1 MFCIKH
7 HLMNFKNECGHEF
20 DVTLYCIVQ
29 FLLIMWSVCCFNIY
43 FKISLFPMYTH
54 SYHSARISL
63 MDLRSR
69 EKTFEL
75 IIYFEKCWKVSAT
88 MSCYQICRAGKQ
100 VISYFFLSKSQ
111 SICVQLF
118 NPVVLLLSFPLVLNF
133 VFKQAYCRHY
143 SE

>member
-7 HLMNFKNECGHEF
+7 HLMNFKNECSHEF
-20 DVTLYCIVQ
+20 DVTLYCIKQ

-43 FKISLFPMYTH
+43 FKISLLPMYTH

-88 MSCYQICRAGKQ
+88 ISCFQICRYVGKQ

-111 SICVQLF
+111 SMCSVIQPCGVAAF
-118 NPVVLLLSFPLVLNF
+118 FPPC
-133 VFKQAYCRHY
+133 FKLRV
-143 SE
+143 

>member
-7 HLMNFKNECGHEF
+7 HLMNFKNECSHEF
-20 DVTLYCIVQ
+20 DVTLYCIKQ

-43 FKISLFPMYTH
+43 FKISLLPMYTH

-88 MSCYQICRAGKQ
+88 ISSSKYVEQEKKLS
-100 VISYFFLSKSQ
+100 VIFFCLNHSQYVFSYSTLWCCCFLSP
-111 SICVQLF
+111 LF
-118 NPVVLLLSFPLVLNF
+118 
-133 VFKQAYCRHY
+133 
-143 SE
+143 